1 MSSSLRAGGFGA
13 FFNHGYEGRRCIV
26 LVSEGI
32 RVAEMHAFYRKEA
45 AGGSMCMAPSGC
57 LPCICLILVFS
68 LTSSFFAFCHCLFF
82 HSSGASHVRAN
93 IEPCTPQS
101 SERQITRVNIPHSF
115 FLSLL
120 FFLHRMALPPDDAKF
135 FLPPARPLHIDSLTL
150 AVWQPPP
157 SFLRRLY
164 SLW

>member
-1 MSSSLRAGGFGA
+1 M
-13 FFNHGYEGRRCIV
+13 
-26 LVSEGI
+26 VSDGI
-32 RVAEMHAFYRKEA
+32 LVAEMHAFYRKEA

-120 FFLHRMALPPDDAKF
+120 FFCTVWLFRQMMPSSSSHLPALYISTPSPWQCGNH
-135 FLPPARPLHIDSLTL
+135 PLHSFDASIHCGNATL
-150 AVWQPPP
+150 FVFG
-157 SFLRRLY
+157 SKRIIMKR
-164 SLW
+164 